1 MLGRTWGGTLGRAWP
16 AGETSRLIVHL
27 PQLAFLLYNDQPPNY
42 NGTQDTSSRGHTKGE
57 AQIGVCGRALVSFH
71 SFLS

>member
-57 AQIGVCGRALVSFH
+57 RPRLGFAKGL
-71 SFLS
+71 